1 MKLHSY
7 SRKIWY
13 YSIIC
18 MVLSVLSLSILLYR
32 LVMVAGVGISSAGIQ
47 EYSYVLGSFL
57 AIFIPSAYLPFY
69 RVRRPFLTIGY
80 FFTLVIWILI
90 GFNAGLWVFLAP
102 AILAAISY
110 GSVYPRNSNAISN

>member
-1 MKLHSY
+1 MHSD
-7 SRKIWY
+7 SRKIWS

-18 MVLSVLSLSILLYR
+18 VVLSVLSLSILLYR
-32 LVMVAGVGISSAGIQ
+32 LVVVAGVGISSAGIQ
-47 EYSYVLGSFL
+47 EYSYVLGTFL

-69 RVRRPFLTIGY
+69 GVRRPFLTIGY

-102 AILAAISY
+102 TILAAISY
-110 GSVYPRNSNAISN
+110 GSINPRNSNAISN

>member
-1 MKLHSY
+1 MKMHSY

-32 LVMVAGVGISSAGIQ
+32 IVMVAGVGISSVSVQ

-57 AIFIPSAYLPFY
+57 AVFIPSAYLPFY
-69 RVRRPFLTIGY
+69 RVRRPFFTIGY
-80 FFTLVIWILI
+80 FFTLVIWLLI
-90 GFNAGLWVFLAP
+90 GFNAGLWVFLPP
-102 AILAAISY
+102 AISAVISY
-110 GSVYPRNSNAISN
+110 GSIKPRNSNAI